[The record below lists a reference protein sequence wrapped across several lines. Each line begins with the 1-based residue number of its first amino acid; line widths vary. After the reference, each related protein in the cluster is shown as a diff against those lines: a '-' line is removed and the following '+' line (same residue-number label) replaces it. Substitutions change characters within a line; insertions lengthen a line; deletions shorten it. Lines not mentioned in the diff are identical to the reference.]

1 MAGTPEAVAALS
13 AVKAN
18 PVKAAS
24 LLLWLDVRAGA
35 EETPMKVLVGKNSAF
50 CVPPLKLCQKSGFVH
65 MQI

>member
-35 EETPMKVLVGKNSAF
+35 GETP
-50 CVPPLKLCQKSGFVH
+50 
-65 MQI
+65 